1 MEQSKKQK
9 YVIEVI
15 LFMTY
20 ALFAMSWKAGDMLI
34 GKMGFNASETAVMTN
49 AINAAKIIGSLS
61 AASLIS
67 KLGNRKVFSFSTFL
81 IALGVLI
88 PFASG
93 SFTLIFLI
101 RFILG
106 LGGAFVLVTINPT
119 VAKLFSGEEL
129 TVVNGLNAVAFNVG
143 LAVVLSLA
151 KTIALNP
158 GLTIKIISLT
168 LIFFIVIW
176 NLLSKSLEDNPM
188 NMGNIS
194 QNKENYGMGEG
205 LKDRFNWIFSL
216 SYSGL
221 LGFYLVSFTFM
232 KPENVKYVI
241 YMGVVGALVGTFQAK
256 KFKDKVK
263 LVRITAFLQL
273 ISAIL
278 FMVFYNSESVK
289 IIGMALGFL
298 IFFPMSAFVTL
309 AFTRKDTTPKK
320 ISVTFSIFWALS
332 YFVSIILVQIFAFL
346 KDSAGENTAFI
357 FILCAEASFF
367 IGNMFFMKKEK
378 GE

>member
-1 MEQSKKQK
+1 MEHSKKQK